1 MRAARFPEGRTM
13 HVLVV
18 TKTGA
23 VPEGLVAALRE
34 AGHAVTTSAASPE
47 VAVHIRELPLGA
59 IVVESVHG
67 EAAEEFRRRVRRARP
82 ECKVI
87 LVSGL
92 EAASSTKPM
101 KAMRADEIALRESE
115 FASLLERK
123 EPTPSAETGD
133 AKIRSLIRALDVAV
147 TVIESD
153 DPYFAGTSHRIA
165 EVAAAIARKM
175 GLGTEAEEEIEVAAL
190 LHDIGKTALE
200 PALMRSEG
208 ILEEAAAARMR
219 EHVTWGVRLLDHIEF
234 PWRIREIVRHHHER
248 YDGSGY
254 PDGLQGRAIP
264 VGARIL
270 AAVDAFTAMVSHR
283 RHRAARTM
291 EQATDELVQAS
302 GTQLDPEV
310 VEVLIQVVADR
321 ARQVDGGPRPRVV
334 IVDPDEVFQR
344 LVRLRLVT
352 EGIEVEGRSGIEPA
366 VSLIG
371 EGGVALLIVALGSGG
386 AAAIEA
392 AREAAAF
399 AGHPEVPIAVAANED
414 DRALRLSC
422 LRLGVEDYFAKSDD
436 LEDFVARIK
445 NILVRER
452 RRSGSE
458 PAEVPEGLSG
468 SLESMDL
475 AEIAHFLAL
484 GQKTARVT
492 LAEDGTQGQ
501 VWLDGGHVVH
511 AECGESEGEEAFFEL
526 LGWRAGRFQIR
537 HGVAAPHRRI
547 QADTL
552 ALVLEGL
559 RRRDEAAAGIAADA
573 GEPMPQGEPDS

>member
-1 MRAARFPEGRTM
+1 M

-47 VAVHIRELPLGA
+47 VALHIRELPLGA
-59 IVVESVHG
+59 IVMESVHG
-67 EAAEEFRRRVRRARP
+67 EAQEDFRLRVRRARP

-87 LVSGL
+87 FVSGL
-92 EAASSTKPM
+92 EAVSSTKPM
-101 KAMRADEIALRESE
+101 KAMRADEIALREAE

-123 EPTPSAETGD
+123 EPAPSAETGD

-147 TVIESD
+147 SVIESD
-153 DPYFAGTSHRIA
+153 DPYFAGNSHRVA
-165 EVAAAIARKM
+165 EIAAAIARKM
-175 GLGTEAEEEIEVAAL
+175 GLGTEAEEEIEVAAV

-208 ILEEAAAARMR
+208 ILEEAAQARIR

-234 PWRIREIVRHHHER
+234 PWRIRDIVRHHHER

-283 RHRAARTM
+283 RHRPARTM
-291 EQATDELVQAS
+291 EQASEELVQAS
-302 GTQLDPEV
+302 GTQLDPEI
-310 VEVLIQVVADR
+310 VEILIQVAADQ
-321 ARQVDGGPRPRVV
+321 ARRVDGGPRRRIV
-334 IVDPDEVFQR
+334 IVDPDEIFQR
-344 LVRLRLVT
+344 LVRLRLVAD
-352 EGIEVEGRSGIEPA
+352 GLEVEGRSGIEPA
-366 VSLIG
+366 VSLLG

-386 AAAIEA
+386 ATAVDA
-392 AREAAAF
+392 AREATAF
-399 AGHPEVPIAVAANED
+399 AGHPEVPIAVVANED
-414 DRALRLSC
+414 DRALRLAC
-422 LRLGVEDYFAKSDD
+422 LRLGVEDYFVKSDD
-436 LEDFVARIK
+436 LEEFVARIK

-458 PAEVPEGLSG
+458 PDEVPEGLSG

-475 AEIAHFLAL
+475 AEIAQFLAL

-492 LAEDGTQGQ
+492 LAEGGAHGD

-537 HGVAAPHRRI
+537 HGIAAPHRKI
-547 QADTL
+547 EADTL

-559 RRRDEAAAGIAADA
+559 RRRDEAMAGITGEA
-573 GEPMPQGEPDS
+573 GDSVPVAGSDL